1 VTGTIKGLKK
11 GTLYLKKAQDS
22 ILVAVDSFA
31 VNGEAPFEL
40 YTNLEEPEVMILN
53 LDDNTTSDH
62 TIAFFADKGII
73 EINTNFKR
81 FSFDAKITGS
91 DQQRRLD
98 EYKAVAHQFDNVS
111 LDLIKEQFE
120 ADQSGDTAKINEVI
134 KKTESNLKRKYL
146 YTINFALNNRDS
158 EVAPYLALTE
168 VFDANY
174 RYLDTIYKVLP
185 ENILNSKYGLEL
197 KEFMNERKAEENKL
211 E

>member
-1 VTGTIKGLKK
+1 
-11 GTLYLKKAQDS
+11 
-22 ILVAVDSFA
+22 
-31 VNGEAPFEL
+31 
-40 YTNLEEPEVMILN
+40 M
-53 LDDNTTSDH
+53 
-62 TIAFFADKGII
+62 
-73 EINTNFKR
+73 
-81 FSFDAKITGS
+81 
-91 DQQRRLD
+91 
-98 EYKAVAHQFDNVS
+98 
-111 LDLIKEQFE
+111 DLIKEQFE

-197 KEFMNERKAEENKL
+197 KEFMNERKAEENI
-211 E
+211 EE